1 MMKIEIEIE
10 TETKQKFIQQY
21 NQLFD
26 SYMGMHEKIIGLRV
40 LLDSLQNDEADSKM
54 KLSAIAHITEDLY
67 TLSIQAEK
75 QLTAYDE
82 AVNALFQTEA

>member
-1 MMKIEIEIE
+1 MMKIE
-10 TETKQKFIQQY
+10 TKTKQNFIQQH

-40 LLDSLQNDEADSKM
+40 LLDSLQNDGADSKM

-67 TLSIQAEK
+67 TLSTQAEE

-82 AVNALFQTEA
+82 AVNALFQSEA